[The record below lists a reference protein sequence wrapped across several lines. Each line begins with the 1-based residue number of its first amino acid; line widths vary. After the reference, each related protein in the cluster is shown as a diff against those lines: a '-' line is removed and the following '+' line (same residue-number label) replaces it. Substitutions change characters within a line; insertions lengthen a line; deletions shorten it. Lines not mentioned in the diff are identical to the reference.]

1 MNTKEY
7 IDGLQKLQDEL
18 KNISKEV
25 DKEVNKIDNKIKVQ
39 QNDIDNLLRT
49 QQTMNKSVDNSQVYF
64 QNTLST
70 TQFFDGSLAN
80 DVFNQAGNTVPWYY
94 KTYARK
100 VRGLNMQG
108 ASAYQQSANIL
119 NTSNS
124 SQNLNPANG
133 TGVGWGVNGSSKI
146 DQLMGQKWWAW

>member
-80 DVFNQAGNTVPWYY
+80 DVFNQAGNTFP
-94 KTYARK
+94 
-100 VRGLNMQG
+100 
-108 ASAYQQSANIL
+108 
-119 NTSNS
+119 
-124 SQNLNPANG
+124 
-133 TGVGWGVNGSSKI
+133 
-146 DQLMGQKWWAW
+146 